1 MSKRMTRNN
10 REKEIEVLQKE
21 QRGQTAYEYKVN
33 TKRFWQKQQFG
44 SASAVKRIDPKTMK
58 VIEVIDLTKN
68 DNRMKDDGWFN
79 MKSAPKDGTVVLL
92 NTDIGKRNTRVTA
105 GYWEP
110 ETRAWTRVMSKTHDF
125 GPGSLGGV
133 VFGKI
138 IGWRPISGVDNPP

>member
-1 MSKRMTRNN
+1 MPRKVRYKLN
-10 REKEIEVLQKE
+10 REKEIEVLYKE

-33 TKRFWQKQQFG
+33 TKRFWQKQNFG
-44 SASAVKRIDPKTMK
+44 SASEVRRIDPKTMR

-68 DNRMKDDGWFN
+68 DNKTQNDGWRN

-110 ETRAWTRVMSKTHDF
+110 DIKSWVRTTSRLQNF
-125 GPGSLGGV
+125 GYDLGGAI
-133 VFGKI
+133 FGKI
-138 IGWRPISGVDNPP
+138 LGWRPVK